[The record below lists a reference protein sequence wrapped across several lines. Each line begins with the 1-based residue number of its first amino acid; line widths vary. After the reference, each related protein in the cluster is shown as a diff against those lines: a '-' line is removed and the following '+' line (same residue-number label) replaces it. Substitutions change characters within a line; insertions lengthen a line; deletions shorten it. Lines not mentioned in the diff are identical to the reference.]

1 MNIAAILGA
10 FLGFIITVVVLSYVF
25 LRDWAVFRWAM
36 HIFIGVSAGY
46 AGAVAVRS
54 VLWPM
59 LLQPLIFDHRW
70 LLLVP
75 LLLVLLLLTK
85 AFQSNVSRLGNV
97 SVAFLVGVGAAAAI
111 GGAVKGTIFPQT
123 VATTDAFNLHLM
135 AAQGVGFGEFMVTGL
150 FMLVGTVT
158 TLAYFHFSAHP
169 QPHRA
174 PARRRWISWLARV
187 GEWFIAVTFG
197 VLFAGVYLAAA
208 TALSASVNTLWQ
220 FLLTLLP
227 H

>member
-1 MNIAAILGA
+1 MAAFFGA
-10 FLGFIITVVVLSYVF
+10 FLGFVITVVVLSYVF
-25 LRDWAVFRWAM
+25 VRDWAVFRWAM
-36 HIFIGVSAGY
+36 HIFIGVTAGY
-46 AGAVAVRS
+46 AGAVAVRN

-59 LLQPLIFDHRW
+59 LFQPLIFDHTL

-85 AFQSNVSRLGNV
+85 ISQGNLSRLGNV
-97 SVAFLVGVGAAAAI
+97 SVAFLVGVGAAVAV
-111 GGAVKGTIFPQT
+111 GGAVKGTIFPQ
-123 VATTDAFNLHLM
+123 VAATTDVFNLHLM
-135 AAQGVGFGEFMVTGL
+135 ADQGVGFGEFMLTGI

-158 TLAYFHFSAHP
+158 TLAYFHFGAKP
-169 QPHRA
+169 RPHRS
-174 PARRRWISWLARV
+174 PARAFWISWLARV

-208 TALSASVNTLWQ
+208 TALAASVNILWQ
-220 FLLTLLP
+220 FVLLLLP